1 MGGFELET
9 QTRPD
14 GRHRKALR
22 AAALDLHILAT
33 AIKRREGHVPAD
45 NPPGYLDAF
54 SLALRERARL
64 LERLSKSAS
73 CAEAKKQAFEMAPAS
88 SMTADLRA
96 AQNATLALSVM
107 VNKHAGNERIQ
118 TF

>member
-1 MGGFELET
+1 MGGRQLKT
-9 QTRPD
+9 QTGPD

-22 AAALDLHILAT
+22 AAALDLHALAT

-54 SLALRERARL
+54 SFALRERARL

-73 CAEAKKQAFEMAPAS
+73 CAEAKKQAIETAPAS
-88 SMTADLRA
+88 SEAADLSA
-96 AQNATLALSVM
+96 AQNATLALCVM

-118 TF
+118 SS